1 MEKKDLRIVYFGTPD
16 FAVESL
22 RRLVE
27 GGYQVVGV
35 VTTPDK
41 PVDRHKN
48 KLQPSPVK
56 TYALEKGLPLLQ
68 PEKLKDEAFIEQLR
82 QLRPDLQI
90 VVAFRMLPEV
100 VWGWPR
106 YGTFNLHG
114 SLLPQYRGAA
124 PINWAIINGEKET
137 GITTFFLEKD
147 IDTGEIIYQ
156 TKINIGENDNFET
169 IHDRLMLLG
178 GDLVLKTVD
187 AVLDGTISSVPQPS
201 LSPEEMKPAPKI
213 FRETCRINWALPL
226 NRVHD
231 HIRGL
236 SPVPAAWTLLN
247 ADNCELSMKIFESS
261 QEPAQHHLKTGTL
274 ITDGQS
280 YLKVAVDGGF
290 LAIHQL
296 QIAGKKRMMVAD
308 FLRGWKNKG
317 DAFVH

>member
-1 MEKKDLRIVYFGTPD
+1 
-16 FAVESL
+16 
-22 RRLVE
+22 
-27 GGYQVVGV
+27 
-35 VTTPDK
+35 
-41 PVDRHKN
+41 
-48 KLQPSPVK
+48 
-56 TYALEKGLPLLQ
+56 
-68 PEKLKDEAFIEQLR
+68 
-82 QLRPDLQI
+82 
-90 VVAFRMLPEV
+90 
-100 VWGWPR
+100 
-106 YGTFNLHG
+106 
-114 SLLPQYRGAA
+114 
-124 PINWAIINGEKET
+124 
-137 GITTFFLEKD
+137 
-147 IDTGEIIYQ
+147 
-156 TKINIGENDNFET
+156 
-169 IHDRLMLLG
+169 MLLG

-213 FRETCRINWALPL
+213 FREICRINWALPL

-236 SPVPAAWTLLN
+236 SPAPAAWTLLN

-261 QEPAQHHLKTGTL
+261 QEPAQHHLKAGTL

-290 LAIHQL
+290 LVIHQL